1 MSMLEKN
8 QTAPDF
14 NAVNQHDEKLTLSQ
28 FKGSQNVVLYFYPKD
43 DTPGCTIEANEFTA
57 LASEFE
63 QSDTV
68 VLGVSKDSCEKHRKF
83 IDKYGLEIDLIS
95 DASGDVCDKYQT
107 WGEQQF
113 MGKKYMGI
121 SRSTFVIDKAGL
133 LVEAIYKVKA
143 KGHAQQMLELVQ
155 TLC

>member
-1 MSMLEKN
+1 MLEKN

-14 NAVNQHDEKLTLSQ
+14 TAVNQHDEKLTLSH
-28 FKGSQNVVLYFYPKD
+28 FRGAHNVVLYFYPKD

-63 QSDTV
+63 QAGTV

-83 IDKYGLEIDLIS
+83 IDKYGLKIDLIS
-95 DASGDVCDKYQT
+95 DASGEVCDKYQT

-155 TLC
+155 ILD